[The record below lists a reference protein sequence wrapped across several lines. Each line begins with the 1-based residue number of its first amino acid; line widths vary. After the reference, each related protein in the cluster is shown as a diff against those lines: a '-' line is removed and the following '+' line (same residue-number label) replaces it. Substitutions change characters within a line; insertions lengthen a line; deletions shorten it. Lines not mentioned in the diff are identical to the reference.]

1 LSTPAEPAAGPA
13 AGLAAQ
19 GSARAAGDAPASRVA
34 LVTGASRGIG
44 AETARLLSADGHRV
58 ALVSRRRGALE
69 ALAAELPGP
78 SLVLPADVTDPAQVE
93 ETFAAVERAWGPVEV
108 LVLNAGAGA
117 SSPLAGTSD
126 EEWSRMLELNLTA
139 PFRWLRRAVPSM
151 VERGFGRVVAIAS
164 VTAKRG
170 EARVAA
176 YSASKHGLLGLVRSA
191 AAELARSGVTVNA
204 VCPGYVDTPM
214 TDDSI
219 RQIAE
224 RSDRTLEQAHDVL
237 ARRQPIGRLVTP
249 AEVAEAVLLCVH
261 NGAVNGQG
269 LNVDGGAVQ
278 S

>member
-1 LSTPAEPAAGPA
+1 MTAPAEPATGPATGPAAEPAAGPG
-13 AGLAAQ
+13 AG
-19 GSARAAGDAPASRVA
+19 RVA

-58 ALVSRRRGALE
+58 ALVSRSRDALE

-93 ETFAAVERAWGPVEV
+93 EVFAAVERTWGPVEV

-117 SSPLAGTSD
+117 SSQLAETSD
-126 EEWSRMLELNLTA
+126 EEWARMLELNLTA

-151 VERGFGRVVAIAS
+151 VESGFGRVVAIAS

-170 EARVAA
+170 ESRVAA

-214 TDDSI
+214 TDESV

-224 RSDRTLEQAHDVL
+224 RSDRTLEQAREAL
-237 ARRQPIGRLVTP
+237 ARRQPIGRLVSP